1 MKMPAA
7 AIPPHEAERLAALR
21 SYGVLDGACDSVL
34 DDVVQLA
41 ARLTSMPMALVTLVD
56 SDRQVLL
63 ARKGIEISE
72 TPRDVSVCAHAI
84 LTPDQPLAVP
94 DLTRDPRS
102 ADNPLVIGPPH
113 LRAYLGIPL
122 VNSEGFAL
130 GALCVLDEVVR
141 EHDANMVAT
150 MQSLARTV
158 VTTLELRRVMRQVH
172 NLALTDAL
180 TGLANRPALM
190 DALARAIGQ
199 GAVFCVLCL
208 DLDGFKGLNDSQGH
222 AVGDLA
228 LTEVAQ
234 ELRLA
239 CGPGDVAARLGG
251 DEFCLLLASDEAESK
266 AERLRSGI
274 ARRMAAQ
281 GWAVTASIGGV
292 TFRAPPEDAAS
303 ALAQADARLY
313 EAKRAGRN
321 RVVLGVSEGVL
332 QP

>member
-1 MKMPAA
+1 MPAA
-7 AIPPHEAERLAALR
+7 AIPPHEAERLEALR
-21 SYGVLDGACDSVL
+21 SYGLLDGACDAVL

-56 SDRQVLL
+56 SNRQVLL
-63 ARKGIEISE
+63 AKKGVDIAE
-72 TPRDVSVCAHAI
+72 TPRDASVCAHAI
-84 LTPDQPLAVP
+84 LTPDQPMSVT
-94 DLTRDPRS
+94 DMSQDPRVS
-102 ADNPLVIGPPH
+102 DNPYVTGPPH
-113 LRAYLGIPL
+113 LRAYLGVPL

-190 DALARAIGQ
+190 DALARAILQ
-199 GAVFCVLCL
+199 GPGFSLLCL

-222 AVGDLA
+222 AVGDMA

-239 CGPGDVAARLGG
+239 CGPTDLAARLGG
-251 DEFCLLLASDEAESK
+251 DEFALLLASGEADAL
-266 AERLRSGI
+266 AERIRSGI
-274 ARRMAAQ
+274 GRRMAAQ

-292 TFRAPPEDAAS
+292 TFNMPPEDAAA
-303 ALAQADARLY
+303 ALAQADALLY
-313 EAKRAGRN
+313 EAKRGGRN
-321 RVVLGVSEGVL
+321 RAVLRVSERVSL
-332 QP
+332 P

>member
-1 MKMPAA
+1 MMPAA
-7 AIPPHEAERLAALR
+7 AIPPHEAQRLAALR
-21 SYGVLDGACDSVL
+21 AYGMLDGACDSVL

-41 ARLTSMPMALVTLVD
+41 ARLTSMPMALVTLID

-63 ARKGIEISE
+63 ARKGVDMSE
-72 TPRDVSVCAHAI
+72 TPRDVSFCAHAI
-84 LTPDQPLAVP
+84 LTPDQPMIVS
-94 DLTRDPRS
+94 DMSRDPRA
-102 ADNPLVIGPPH
+102 ADNPYVTGPPH

-122 VNSEGFAL
+122 VNSEGYAL

-190 DALARAIGQ
+190 DALGRAIGP
-199 GAVFCVLCL
+199 GAGFSVLCL

-239 CGPGDVAARLGG
+239 CGTGDVAARLGG
-251 DEFCLLLASDEAESK
+251 DEFALLLASGEAEPM
-266 AERLRSGI
+266 AERVRTGI

-292 TFRAPPEDAAS
+292 TFHAPPEDAAS
-303 ALAQADARLY
+303 ALAMADALLY
-313 EAKRAGRN
+313 EAKRGGRN
-321 RVVLGVSEGVL
+321 RAVLRVSEQAPLG
-332 QP
+332 